1 MNEKKVTILYTVYK
15 ESIELIKLSLESLIN
30 QTYENIE
37 VIILLDIYR
46 KDIIEYFNCLSDKR
60 IIVHINKKNLGL
72 VKNLNIGIEM
82 ATGEYLARMDADD
95 ISDVSRIE
103 KQLNF
108 LEKNSLDL
116 VGCDVQPFDNQGN
129 FFKERHYPIKTEDCY
144 RLLDICGCIAHPAFF
159 GKLEVFKNLNGYRDI
174 DTCEDLDF
182 LLRCRAQRVKLGNL
196 SECLLKYRFNNSG
209 ISISNKAKQILI
221 SEFLIGQY
229 QKKPFVSTDE
239 YLNFIK
245 TKKFAKR
252 LKSLNLYLE
261 LSNKNFIFH
270 LVFIEFYKEIYK
282 RLLFYI
288 YRNTFFRKVYI
299 KIKKVFTSYDSNRI
313 FKKRI
318 YFLGA
323 ADYSNIGDLAISE
336 ATILFLKKA
345 FVNFDIIEIGLNEF
359 DDFLPFLRL
368 NIDDGDLIIMQGG
381 GNLGTKY
388 FQAERNRRLVFR
400 TFKNNN
406 IVLFPCSIDYGSS
419 KKDLNEFKK
428 SVYIY
433 SHARKLCICARD
445 EYCFNYMSQCYQ
457 RNNIIF
463 TPDIVLFNER
473 KKYDKSNIYGICL
486 RKDIESTNSFNFDL
500 SDLNFETF
508 DNVTFKNYISKVERK
523 KIVADQISKVGRY
536 KAVVTDRLHVMIFCY
551 LTYTPCLAIDNSN
564 HKIMHVFEYLKKCG
578 YIFMNISLNDFVDAV
593 ESGNI
598 IFSNA
603 DLDFHNLSCYLSNLL
618 K

>member
-1 MNEKKVTILYTVYK
+1 MKEKKVTILYTVYK
-15 ESIELIKLSLESLIN
+15 ENIDLIKQSFESLLN
-30 QTYENIE
+30 QTYSNIE
-37 VIILLDIYR
+37 IIILLDIYR
-46 KDIIEYFNCLSDKR
+46 NDAIEYFNSFDDKR
-60 IIVHINKKNLGL
+60 IRLHINEKNLGI
-72 VKNLNIGIEM
+72 VKNLNIGIEL
-82 ATGEYLARMDADD
+82 AAGEYLARMDADD
-95 ISDVSRIE
+95 ISDVFRIE
-103 KQLNF
+103 KQLDF
-108 LEKNSLDL
+108 LELNSLDL
-116 VGCDVQPFDNQGN
+116 VGCDVQPFDDKGN
-129 FFKERHYPIKTEDCY
+129 FFKKWSYPKNTDNCY
-144 RLLDICGCIAHPAFF
+144 RILDIYGCIAHPAFF

-196 SECLLKYRFNNSG
+196 SECLLKYRLNDSG

-221 SEFLIGQY
+221 SEFLLSQY
-229 QKKPFVSTDE
+229 EKKPFVSMNE
-239 YLNFIK
+239 YLSFIR
-245 TKKFAKR
+245 TKKFTKR
-252 LKSLNLYLE
+252 LNSLNLYLK
-261 LSNKNFIFH
+261 LSNKNFIFR
-270 LVFIEFYKEIYK
+270 LFFLEFYKENYK
-282 RLLFYI
+282 RLLSYI
-288 YRNTFFRKVYI
+288 YRNTFFRKVFI
-299 KIKKVFTSYDSNRI
+299 KIKKAFTSYDNNRI

-318 YFLGA
+318 YFLGS

-336 ATILFLKKA
+336 ATILFLKKV
-345 FVNFDIIEIGLNEF
+345 FLNFDIIEIGLNEF

-368 NIDDGDLIIMQGG
+368 NIHDGDLIIMQGG

-419 KKDLNEFKK
+419 KKDLNELKK

-445 EYCFNYMSQCYQ
+445 EYCFDYMSQCYQ

-564 HKIMHVFEYLKKCG
+564 HKIMHVFEYLKKCE
-578 YIFMNISLNDFVDAV
+578 YIFMNITLNDFVDVV
-593 ESGNI
+593 ESGNV
-598 IFSNA
+598 IFLNA
-603 DLDFHNLSCYLSNLL
+603 DLDFHNLSCYLSNIL